1 MVLDTLWVL
10 SFIQNVPAYVSR
22 HRLGVFPTTIPA
34 HLHKPR
40 LILNRAINYQQQ
52 CEDTIFILSQNL
64 AMPKQEYDTIFL
76 IECLFRIVVC
86 E

>member
-1 MVLDTLWVL
+1 MVLNTLWEL

>member
-1 MVLDTLWVL
+1 MVLDTLWEL

-34 HLHKPR
+34 HLHKPS

-52 CEDTIFILSQNL
+52 REDTIFILSQNL